1 MIWQFEDLV
10 MDVVVGAQCLRPKNG
25 SSLKKLV

>member
-1 MIWQFEDLV
+1 LV

-25 SSLKKLV
+25 SSLKKLVWKKIV